1 MLQTQTV
8 SPELMELL
16 EKIMKLKQFDDFLLV
31 GGTSLALQIGHRN
44 SIDID
49 LFGKCEIDEELFT
62 KTLEQFGNFEVFK
75 KSKNIL
81 ITAVNGVKVD
91 FVNYQFPLLKK
102 PTVIEGIR
110 MASKEDVAAMK
121 LNAIYGRG
129 SKKDFI
135 DLYFLLKEFSLP
147 EMIDFYLEKYF
158 DGSKFMMIKSL
169 TYFLDADLDQTPPV
183 YLDFNWETC
192 KKTIVEAVLKL

>member
-75 KSKNIL
+75 
-81 ITAVNGVKVD
+81 
-91 FVNYQFPLLKK
+91 
-102 PTVIEGIR
+102 
-110 MASKEDVAAMK
+110 
-121 LNAIYGRG
+121 
-129 SKKDFI
+129 
-135 DLYFLLKEFSLP
+135 
-147 EMIDFYLEKYF
+147 
-158 DGSKFMMIKSL
+158 
-169 TYFLDADLDQTPPV
+169 
-183 YLDFNWETC
+183 
-192 KKTIVEAVLKL
+192 

>member
-91 FVNYQFPLLKK
+91 FVNYQYPLLKK

>member
-1 MLQTQTV
+1 LIFVLVIPIST
-8 SPELMELL
+8 LL
-16 EKIMKLKQFDDFLLV
+16 EYVFAAIFRFKVSKL
-31 GGTSLALQIGHRN
+31 
-44 SIDID
+44 
-49 LFGKCEIDEELFT
+49 
-62 KTLEQFGNFEVFK
+62 
-75 KSKNIL
+75 
-81 ITAVNGVKVD
+81 
-91 FVNYQFPLLKK
+91 
-102 PTVIEGIR
+102 
-110 MASKEDVAAMK
+110 SKEDVAAMK

-169 TYFLDADLDQTPPV
+169 TYFLDADLDQTPPI

>member
-91 FVNYQFPLLKK
+91 FVNYQYPLLKK
-102 PTVIEGIR
+102 PNVIEGIR

-135 DLYFLLKEFSLP
+135 DLYFLLKEFSLS
-147 EMIDFYLEKYF
+147 EMIDFYLEKYY

-183 YLDFNWETC
+183 YKDFDWETC